1 MKRSKKFLSVILAVL
16 MAFSSLTVGFYAIAA
31 ETAESGD
38 AEEKSAVAE
47 LQDAITAFHNN
58 KYNTLMFSANEEE
71 AEQKAEALK
80 AFDELCAQL
89 KALTDA
95 EKLELNLSNYMYVLA
110 LITDKVGRDEGVS
123 DKSNASK
130 IYGATTGFA
139 AVTDKIGVLPAEY
152 QAGYDAAKALYVKV
166 DGTLFT
172 SSFDFKAKNAGYAH
186 FDACMEQVKKLT
198 PAGVAFAN
206 YAYTGGDAFYFYAS
220 SPTSTATY
228 LVSNI
233 LSWAYNYFQD
243 KMTSTGKDPSISYS
257 TYIDRKYSSG
267 SYTTKWKTGQD
278 AVTYKEGYDNYGKLM
293 ETDVVAVSKAA
304 YAELLDIFSAI
315 YGEELKT
322 AGEALF
328 EKGMQYDSTGNI
340 TVAEI
345 NDVLAE
351 IDALSADASK
361 VFDSITGNYKI
372 KVVST
377 LTYPENFEFTADKTA
392 EEVYNN
398 QIKTSTKT
406 VSAFL
411 SDMKSV
417 LTDLQ
422 FEEFMTALNAVDLDK
437 LDDETVAN
445 IIALWTALPSSYQGK
460 LTPAEY
466 AKFMQIV
473 KPAADDYDFA
483 EEIAA
488 FRTIPVN
495 RADIGDAKDAFGN
508 YLARDIIWTEEGI
521 QNSVDGT
528 YKLVKT
534 VLNTANIQIN
544 GKKLDLSNG
553 LNDLLKDNVYQ
564 ASVINA
570 IFDLYANLSHNETET
585 GVGLAPTIGD
595 VIQMLI
601 SKSGITSRLAQ
612 NDNKYKAAIDK
623 INALPAV
630 TAEEK
635 EQGINDLD
643 KIAAIDFTDAD
654 FGFKNGDKDGF
665 IDALL
670 AALRPITYMLAGDN
684 GILGIAGVKIR
695 MFDSVDAEGVY
706 GEDGI
711 YAMLLPL
718 LEQVGLTD
726 LPTPIEY
733 RTNYYNVRS
742 IDKNLAYDEVLRPII
757 NSAFKNIIQPIAD
770 VPFDGVIDI
779 LPRIAYVLNTNMV
792 DDTVKEVIYS
802 TGNTL
807 AGLAGGLDLSAK
819 AINNMISGVVINLD
833 ENTSI
838 RLKPINW
845 HILADCATVEAVPSH
860 SNANEYVMLRTG
872 DADSCFSTVFFY
884 IHSIIFADK
893 ANYDALRA
901 FLGSVITDK
910 ILFSTITG
918 ITDKLAVGDRNA
930 AFAQFL
936 ALTGNAGDTAIPITK
951 ADAQKQFVDLA
962 GFEKYDDYIAYTS
975 VYNEFVRGTNPPT
988 NNVYSP
994 VRTIERAMMITILYR
1009 LAGEPYK
1016 DGNPHEKTPFT
1027 DITDTN
1033 AYYYDAACWALDL
1046 GITTETTFKPFNAVS
1061 RQETAAFLFR
1071 YAQIFDLIP
1080 NENYKESS
1088 IEGYHDYDTIRP
1100 WAVEPL
1106 QWANYNGMITGTE
1119 QGYANPEGVTYR
1131 VHASKILYGFGKN
1144 CDIGNFA

>member
-58 KYNTLMFSANEEE
+58 KYNSLMFSAKEEE

-95 EKLELNLSNYMYVLA
+95 EKFELNLSNYMYVLA
-110 LITDKVGRDEGVS
+110 LITDKVGRDEGLS
-123 DKSNASK
+123 GNNAK
-130 IYGATTGFA
+130 VYGATTGY
-139 AVTDKIGVLPAEY
+139 DKVVEKVGALPAEY
-152 QAGYDAAKALYVKV
+152 QAAYDAVKALYVKV
-166 DGTLFT
+166 DGTLFN

-186 FDACMEQVKKLT
+186 LETCLEQIKKLS
-198 PAGVAFAN
+198 PAGISFAN
-206 YAYTGGDAFYFYAS
+206 YASPYGDGFYLYCS
-220 SPTSTATY
+220 SPTGTASY
-228 LVSNI
+228 IFSNI
-233 LSWAYNYFQD
+233 ESNVFNYNQD
-243 KMTSTGKDPSISYS
+243 KMTESGKSPSL
-257 TYIDRKYSSG
+257 
-267 SYTTKWKTGQD
+267 SYTTFLERKRVDGVYVTTWKP
-278 AVTYKEGYDNYGKLM
+278 GYDG
-293 ETDVVAVSKAA
+293 AVYKAS
-304 YAELLDIFSAI
+304 YE
-315 YGEELKT
+315 KH
-322 AGEALF
+322 GEALQSDVTEPSIAAYEMLLDVF
-328 EKGMQYDSTGNI
+328 SAVYDKELKDTGMMVLEKGLSYYNTNEI

-345 NDVLAE
+345 NEVLNA
-351 IDALSADASK
+351 INALSKDGQSTLS
-361 VFDSITGNYKI
+361 SIMGYYNI
-372 KVVST
+372 KVVNK
-377 LTYPENFEFTADKTA
+377 LIFPIEYTAETTA

-398 QIKTSTKT
+398 QVKTETKT
-406 VSAFL
+406 VANLLDAMKNIL
-411 SDMKSV
+411 SQ
-417 LTDLQ
+417 LQ
-422 FEEFMTALNAVDLDK
+422 FEDFQKALNAVDLSK
-437 LDDETVAN
+437 LDDATVEN
-445 IIALWTALPSSYQGK
+445 ITALYAALPSGYQGK
-460 LTPAEY
+460 LTTEEY

-495 RADIGDAKDAFGN
+495 RADIGGDV
-508 YLARDIIWTEEGI
+508 IWTEEGV
-521 QNSVDGT
+521 QNAVDGT
-528 YKLVKT
+528 YNLVKT
-534 VLNTANIQIN
+534 VLGFLNLEIN
-544 GKKLDLSNG
+544 GKKVDLTNG

-564 ASVINA
+564 ASIVNA
-570 IFDLYANLSHNETET
+570 IFDLYATLSHNETET
-585 GVGLAPTIGD
+585 GVSLAPTIGD
-595 VIQMLI
+595 VITMLI
-601 SKSGITSRLAQ
+601 SKSNITSRLAQ
-612 NDNKYKAAIDK
+612 NDNKYQAVIDK

-635 EQGINDLD
+635 AEGINDLD

-706 GEDGI
+706 GEDGV

-726 LPTPIEY
+726 LPSPVEY

-770 VPFDGVIDI
+770 KPFDGVIDV
-779 LPRIAYVLNTNMV
+779 LPRIAYVIYTNMV

-845 HILADCATVEAVPSH
+845 HILADCATVEAVESH

-872 DADSCFSTVFFY
+872 DTDSCFSTVYFY
-884 IHSIIFADK
+884 LYELLFADANTYNAVK
-893 ANYDALRA
+893 AL
-901 FLGSVITDK
+901 LGSAVDKTLLNIIT
-910 ILFSTITG
+910 SV
-918 ITDKLAVGDRNA
+918 TDNLAGNDRNKS
-930 AFAQFL
+930 FSNFL
-936 ALTGNAGDTAIPITK
+936 ALVGAPGETPITRTK

-1016 DGNPHEKTPFT
+1016 DGNPYEKTPFT

-1088 IEGYHDYDTIRP
+1088 IEGYHDYNTIRE

>member
-58 KYNTLMFSANEEE
+58 KYNTLMFSEKEEE

-80 AFDELCAQL
+80 AFDALCTQL

-110 LITDKVGRDEGVS
+110 LITDKVGRDEGLS
-123 DKSNASK
+123 SNNAK
-130 IYGATTGFA
+130 VYGATTGY
-139 AVTDKIGVLPAEY
+139 DKVVEKAGALPAEY
-152 QAGYDAAKALYVKV
+152 QAAYDAVKALYVKV

-172 SSFDFKAKNAGYAH
+172 TSFDFRKTEAGYAH
-186 FDACMEQVKKLT
+186 FDDCMKMVEKLT
-198 PAGVAFAN
+198 PAAVNFAEFATPN
-206 YAYTGGDAFYFYAS
+206 GDAFYFNSY
-220 SPTSTATY
+220 SPTTNGSY
-228 LVSNI
+228 LTSNI
-233 LSWAYNYFQD
+233 VSIAYNYYQD
-243 KMTSTGKDPSISYS
+243 KLSVDGKDPSSVS
-257 TYIDRKYSSG
+257 TSTFIKRDY
-267 SYTTKWKTGQD
+267 KTGTCTWQGSHNGL
-278 AVTYKEGYDNYGKLM
+278 TYKAAYDEYFAKLGP
-293 ETDVVAVSKAA
+293 EVFEPSKAA
-304 YAELLDIFSAI
+304 VDRLADIFAAI
-315 YGEELKT
+315 YGEDLAVSLKS
-322 AGEALF
+322 AL
-328 EKGMQYDSTGNI
+328 ETGSKYYSTGEI

-345 NDVLAE
+345 NAVLDK
-351 IDALSADASK
+351 IDNLSADAKDRYDAVAGAYKLK
-361 VFDSITGNYKI
+361 VAGKITYKMD
-372 KVVST
+372 
-377 LTYPENFEFTADKTA
+377 YTA
-392 EEVYNN
+392 ESSALDVYNN
-398 QIKTSTKT
+398 QISVETKT
-406 VSAFL
+406 VASFVQ
-411 SDMKSV
+411 SMRDV
-417 LTDLQ
+417 LTQLQ
-422 FEEFMTALNAVDLDK
+422 MEEFEKAVNAVDLSK
-437 LDDETVAN
+437 LDDETVEN
-445 IIALWTALPSSYQGK
+445 IRALYAAIPSNFQSKINNDAL
-460 LTPAEY
+460 

-570 IFDLYANLSHNETET
+570 IYDLYASLSHNETET
-585 GVGLAPTIGD
+585 GVGMVPTIGD
-595 VIQMLI
+595 VITMLI
-601 SKSGITSRLAQ
+601 SKSGITSQLAQ
-612 NDNKYKAAIDK
+612 KDNKYASVIAK

-630 TAEEK
+630 TDEEEAK
-635 EQGINDLD
+635 GINDLD
-643 KIAAIDFTDAD
+643 KIAEIEFTDAD
-654 FGFKNGDKDGF
+654 FAFKNGDKDSF

-670 AALRPITYMLAGDN
+670 AALRPITYLLSGDN

-706 GEDGI
+706 GEDGV

-726 LPTPIEY
+726 LPSPVEY

>member
-58 KYNTLMFSANEEE
+58 KYNTLMFSAKEEE

-110 LITDKVGRDEGVS
+110 LITDKVGRDEGL
-123 DKSNASK
+123 SNNNAK
-130 IYGATTGFA
+130 VYGATTGYDK
-139 AVTDKIGVLPAEY
+139 VVEKIGALPAEY
-152 QAGYDAAKALYVKV
+152 QAAYDAVKALYVKV
-166 DGTLFT
+166 DGTLFN

-186 FDACMEQVKKLT
+186 LETCLEQIKKLS
-198 PAGVAFAN
+198 PAGISFAN
-206 YAYTGGDAFYFYAS
+206 YASPYGDGFYLYCS
-220 SPTSTATY
+220 SPTGTASY
-228 LVSNI
+228 IFSNI
-233 LSWAYNYFQD
+233 ESNVLNYNQD
-243 KMTSTGKDPSISYS
+243 KMTESGKNPSL
-257 TYIDRKYSSG
+257 
-267 SYTTKWKTGQD
+267 SYTTFFERKRVDGVYVTTWKP
-278 AVTYKEGYDNYGKLM
+278 GYDGAVYKASYEKHGEALQS
-293 ETDVVAVSKAA
+293 DVTEPSKAA
-304 YAELLDIFSAI
+304 YEMLLDVFSAI
-315 YGEELKT
+315 YGKELKD
-322 AGEALF
+322 AGVLAL
-328 EKGMQYDSTGNI
+328 ERGLAYYNTGSI

-345 NDVLAE
+345 NEVLNA
-351 IDALSADASK
+351 INALSNDGQKALS
-361 VFDSITGNYKI
+361 SIMGYYNI
-372 KVVST
+372 KVVNK
-377 LTYPENFEFTADKTA
+377 LIFPIEYTAETTA
-392 EEVYNN
+392 EEAYNN
-398 QIKTSTKT
+398 QVKTESKT
-406 VSAFL
+406 VQNLFDAMKDVL
-411 SDMKSV
+411 SQ
-417 LTDLQ
+417 LQ
-422 FEEFMTALNAVDLDK
+422 FEEFTNALNAVDLSK
-437 LDDETVAN
+437 LDDATVKN
-445 IIALWTALPSSYQGK
+445 IIDLYTALPSSYKNK

-466 AKFMQIV
+466 GKFMQVV

-483 EEIAA
+483 EEVAD
-488 FRTIPVN
+488 FKTIPVN

-564 ASVINA
+564 ANIINA
-570 IFDLYANLSHNETET
+570 IYDLYASLSHNETET
-585 GVGLAPTIGD
+585 GVGMVPTIGS

-601 SKSGITSRLAQ
+601 SKSGIRGQLVQ
-612 NDNKYKAAIDK
+612 DDNKFAGAIAK
-623 INALPAV
+623 IDALPKV
-630 TAEEK
+630 TDEEK

-654 FGFKNGDKDGF
+654 FGFKNGDQKGF
-665 IDALL
+665 IDAIL
-670 AALRPITYMLAGDN
+670 AALRPLTYLLSGDN
-684 GILGIAGVKIR
+684 GILGVAGVKIR

-733 RTNYYNVRS
+733 RANYYTVRETKG
-742 IDKNLAYDEVLRPII
+742 KNLGYDEILRPVIE
-757 NSAFKNIIQPIAD
+757 SLFKNIVQPIAD
-770 VPFDGVIDI
+770 VPLDGVIDV

-792 DDTVKEVIYS
+792 DDTVKEVICS

-845 HILADCATVEAVPSH
+845 TILADCATVEAVESH

-1016 DGNPHEKTPFT
+1016 DGNPYEKTPFT

>member
-38 AEEKSAVAE
+38 AEEKSTVAE

-58 KYNTLMFSANEEE
+58 KYNTLMFSEKEEE

-80 AFDELCAQL
+80 AFDALCTQL

-110 LITDKVGRDEGVS
+110 LITDKVGRDEGLS
-123 DKSNASK
+123 SNNAK
-130 IYGATTGFA
+130 VYGATTGY
-139 AVTDKIGVLPAEY
+139 DKVVEKAGALPAEY
-152 QAGYDAAKALYVKV
+152 QAAYDAVKALYVKV
-166 DGTLFT
+166 DGTLFN

-186 FDACMEQVKKLT
+186 LETCLEQIKKLS
-198 PAGVAFAN
+198 PAGISFAN
-206 YAYTGGDAFYFYAS
+206 YASPYGDGFYLYCS
-220 SPTSTATY
+220 SPTGTASY
-228 LVSNI
+228 IFSNI
-233 LSWAYNYFQD
+233 ESNVFNYNQD
-243 KMTSTGKDPSISYS
+243 KMTESGKSPSL
-257 TYIDRKYSSG
+257 
-267 SYTTKWKTGQD
+267 SYTTFLERKRVDGVYVTTWKP
-278 AVTYKEGYDNYGKLM
+278 GYDG
-293 ETDVVAVSKAA
+293 AVYKAS
-304 YAELLDIFSAI
+304 YE
-315 YGEELKT
+315 KH
-322 AGEALF
+322 GEALQSDVTEPSIAAYEMLLDVF
-328 EKGMQYDSTGNI
+328 SAVYDKELKDTGMMVLEKGLSYYNTNEI
-340 TVAEI
+340 TVAEVNEVLNAI
-345 NDVLAE
+345 N
-351 IDALSADASK
+351 ALSKDGQSTLS
-361 VFDSITGNYKI
+361 SIMGYYNI
-372 KVVST
+372 KVVNK
-377 LTYPENFEFTADKTA
+377 LIFPIEYTAETTA

-398 QIKTSTKT
+398 QVKTENKT
-406 VSAFL
+406 VANLLDAMKNIL
-411 SDMKSV
+411 SQ
-417 LTDLQ
+417 LQ
-422 FEEFMTALNAVDLDK
+422 FEDFQKALNAVDLSK
-437 LDDETVAN
+437 LDDATVEN
-445 IIALWTALPSSYQGK
+445 ITALYAALPSGYQGK
-460 LTPAEY
+460 LTTEEY

-564 ASVINA
+564 ASIVNA
-570 IFDLYANLSHNETET
+570 IFDLYATLSHNETET
-585 GVGLAPTIGD
+585 GVGMVPTIGD

-601 SKSGITSRLAQ
+601 SKNDIKSRLAQ
-612 NDNKYKAAIDK
+612 NDNKYKAVIDK

-635 EQGINDLD
+635 AEGINDLD
-643 KIAAIDFTDAD
+643 KIAEIEFTDAD

-706 GEDGI
+706 GEDGV

-726 LPTPIEY
+726 LPSPVEY

-936 ALTGNAGDTAIPITK
+936 ALTGNASDTAIPITK

>member
-38 AEEKSAVAE
+38 AEEKSAVTEA
-47 LQDAITAFHNN
+47 QDAITKFYDN
-58 KYNTLMFSANEEE
+58 KYHTLMFSAKEEE

-80 AFDELCAQL
+80 AYDALCTQL

-110 LITDKVGRDEGVS
+110 LITDKVGRDEGLS
-123 DKSNASK
+123 SNNAK
-130 IYGATTGFA
+130 VYGATTGY
-139 AVTDKIGVLPAEY
+139 DKVVEKVGALPAEY
-152 QAGYDAAKALYVKV
+152 QAAYDAVKALYVKV
-166 DGTLFT
+166 DGTLFN
-172 SSFDFKAKNAGYAH
+172 SSFDFKAHNEGYAH
-186 FDACMEQVKKLT
+186 FDACMDQVKKLSHT
-198 PAGVAFAN
+198 AITFAN
-206 YAYTGGDAFYFYAS
+206 YASPYGDAFYFNALN
-220 SPTSTATY
+220 PTSTASYFT
-228 LVSNI
+228 SNT
-233 LSWAYNYFQD
+233 LSWAYNYCQD
-243 KMTSTGKDPSISYS
+243 SMIETGKDPSISYS
-257 TYIDRKYSSG
+257 TFMDRKRVDGVYQCS
-267 SYTTKWKTGQD
+267 WKADYD
-278 AVTYKEGYDNYGKLM
+278 AVSYKAAYENYVEQFK
-293 ETDVVAVSKAA
+293 TDVVEVSKAA
-304 YAELLDIFSAI
+304 FAKLLDIYSAI
-315 YGEELKT
+315 YGEDVKNV
-322 AGEALF
+322 GEFVL
-328 EKGMQYDSTGNI
+328 EKGLQYYNSGSI
-340 TVAEI
+340 TVAECQEVLDKMASVTGPAESI
-345 NDVLAE
+345 LITLIGHRNFRITSDV
-351 IDALSADASK
+351 I
-361 VFDSITGNYKI
+361 
-372 KVVST
+372 
-377 LTYPENFEFTADKTA
+377 YPENFEFTADKTA
-392 EEVYNN
+392 QEVYDN
-398 QIKTSTKT
+398 QISVKTQTIANFVQSMR
-406 VSAFL
+406 
-411 SDMKSV
+411 DV
-417 LTDLQ
+417 LTQLQ
-422 FEEFMTALNAVDLDK
+422 MEEFENAVNAVDFSK
-437 LDDETVAN
+437 LDDETIEN
-445 IIALWTALPSSYQGK
+445 IRALYAAIPSNFQSK
-460 LTPAEY
+460 IDNDVL

-473 KPAADDYDFA
+473 KPAADDYDF
-483 EEIAA
+483 EKEISA
-488 FRTIPVN
+488 FKTIPVN
-495 RADIGDAKDAFGN
+495 RADIGNINIGGQ
-508 YLARDIIWTEEGI
+508 YIARNIIWTEEGI

-544 GKKLDLSNG
+544 GKKLDLTNG

-564 ASVINA
+564 ASVVNA
-570 IFDLYANLSHNETET
+570 IFDLYAMLSHNETET
-585 GVGLAPTIGD
+585 GVSLAPTLGD
-595 VIQMLI
+595 VIKMLI

-612 NDNKYKAAIDK
+612 DDNKYASAIAK

-630 TAEEK
+630 TDEEK
-635 EQGINDLD
+635 AEGINDLD
-643 KIAAIDFTDAD
+643 KIAEIEFTDAD

-670 AALRPITYMLAGDN
+670 AALRPLTYMLAGDST
-684 GILGIAGVKIR
+684 ILGIAGVKIK
-695 MFDSVDAEGVY
+695 MFDSVDAKGEY

-733 RTNYYNVRS
+733 RTNYYTVRETMG
-742 IDKNLAYDEVLRPII
+742 KNLGYDEVLRPVI
-757 NSAFKNIIQPIAD
+757 NSLFKNVVQPVADKPLDGIIAL
-770 VPFDGVIDI
+770 
-779 LPRIAYVLNTNMV
+779 LPRIAYVINTNMV
-792 DDTVKEVIYS
+792 NDTVKDVIVS
-802 TGNTL
+802 TGDTL

-872 DADSCFSTVFFY
+872 DVDSCFSTVFFY

-1144 CDIGNFA
+1144 CDIGNFK